1 MSSIALFIDGANM
14 FYAQREQGWHIDWRS
29 VRDHFSAGKQLA
41 GAWYFTATPSA
52 GNRDAVEKYRGF
64 RTALINIGYS
74 VTDKEIHV
82 ISDPTTGHTRVKGNL
97 DVELVFRMLTT
108 SSTWDEC
115 VLFGV
120 DIDFIPV
127 IKHLQN
133 LGKTVISVGRRQM
146 TSLELIN
153 TVNKFVELESVK
165 NLIEKRYKK

>member
-1 MSSIALFIDGANM
+1 MSNIALFIDGANM
-14 FYAQREQGWHIDWRS
+14 FYAQREQGWHIDYRS
-29 VRDHFSAGKQLA
+29 VIEHFSSGKQLS

-52 GNRDAVEKYRGF
+52 GNRGAIEKYRGF
-64 RTALINIGYS
+64 RTALIHLGFTVI
-74 VTDKEIHV
+74 DKEVHI
-82 ISDPTTGHTRVKGNL
+82 ITDRNTGQTRIKGNL

-108 SSTWDEC
+108 SNSWDEC

-133 LGKTVISVGRRQM
+133 LGKTVLSVGRRQM

-153 TVNKFVELESVK
+153 TANEYIELEK
-165 NLIEKRYKK
+165 LRNLIEKRR